1 MTPLHQLLFHHS
13 VSSGI
18 AEIPTT
24 GYILTKERNILLFV
38 GFAFIEL
45 MGSKLRLPEIS
56 RVSRLSFLRLVCQK
70 LLLYTVSVYS
80 YMVVT

>member
-24 GYILTKERNILLFV
+24 GYVLTKEKNILLFV

-45 MGSKLRLPEIS
+45 MGSKLKLPEIS
-56 RVSRLSFLRLVCQK
+56 RVSRLNFLRLVCQK
-70 LLLYTVSVYS
+70 LLLSTGSVYS